1 MVLPLSFCQV
11 LNLAHPRPE
20 TSLLRTG
27 WPQGGQLPGPLR
39 PHTPSIPLPTP
50 GSSLLVHCS
59 LWKNSLCPTA
69 VTLAGLLDRT
79 SLHCNAIPAS
89 PSSPGKAR
97 TPPYLVW
104 IFHLSVTMLKS
115 FPQSFCICQVKK
127 KKNTL
132 QSYKVKDVTYI
143 KVFCMPRKIK
153 DRFGVGGGAQG
164 LHPRFPFQDVLSAHP
179 HAMLPTPCTP
189 CSQPRRSLPSAPAPT
204 QVSWGSS
211 ALGSQPRKPPLP
223 SPGSAIPHSS
233 LSHPTEGFYL
243 TTNLFPI

>member
-1 MVLPLSFCQV
+1 MPHCCHSCRSFGQNIPPLQRDPCLTIIPWKGS
-11 LNLAHPRPE
+11 NP
-20 TSLLRTG
+20 S
-27 WPQGGQLPGPLR
+27 LPGPDFSFVSD
-39 PHTPSIPLPTP
+39 HAQVI
-50 GSSLLVHCS
+50 
-59 LWKNSLCPTA
+59 
-69 VTLAGLLDRT
+69 
-79 SLHCNAIPAS
+79 S
-89 PSSPGKAR
+89 PEF
-97 TPPYLVW
+97 L
-104 IFHLSVTMLKS
+104 HLSSKE
-115 FPQSFCICQVKK
+115 K